1 MGFWKIIIDI
11 GHTAYMFPLAA
22 AMAMWLV
29 TGRAWKMALYWC
41 GMFAGGVSI
50 VALSKIAYLGWDTG
64 IPSLG
69 FKALSGH
76 VLCATAVLPVLGF
89 LVLRS
94 TSPAS
99 RAAGITLGIAISA
112 GLGLLIVYFNYHA
125 LSEAIASFIL
135 GTCISLGFLHITRT
149 FPAPR
154 VSRWSAPLGA
164 MIFALVFVLKPSVIN
179 QKLDDVALHLSGR
192 DRPFEW
198 PKKLV
203 CKVRSPLNG

>member
-22 AMAMWLV
+22 AMAVWLV
-29 TGRAWKMALYWC
+29 AGGAWKMALYWC

-89 LVLRS
+89 LVLRC
-94 TSPAS
+94 TSLAWG
-99 RAAGITLGIAISA
+99 AVGITVGIAISA

-135 GTCISLGFLHITRT
+135 GMSISLGFLHITRT

-154 VSRWSAPLGA
+154 ASRWSAPLGA
-164 MIFALVFVLKPSVIN
+164 MIFALVFVLNPSVIN
-179 QKLDDVALHLSGR
+179 HKLDDVALHLSGR
-192 DRPFEW
+192 DQPFEW